1 MACRMRLWNPEY
13 TNLDVTDK
21 TIRKQVYKNDVHG
34 YKHIF
39 VEIMYSG
46 TSNAN
51 ATEVGG
57 AADSAKDGTA
67 TPFKINVVSSDVN
80 DTDATTGD
88 ARKVRLIGISVPAD
102 ATDSTI
108 AAATG
113 TVDRDWANGKEEY
126 TVEEISL
133 NGTTDVYSQ
142 RFWIHVMHAYCSDWG
157 SGGADAKGNITVES
171 PANTTLLTIA
181 AGANESNASIIYGC
195 YAHMGRLTYLKAG
208 ANDVAFNNT

>member
-1 MACRMRLWNPEY
+1 MRLWNPTY
-13 TNLDVTDK
+13 TNIDITTKANRRTIYK
-21 TIRKQVYKNDVHG
+21 TDVHG
-34 YKHIF
+34 NMHTY
-39 VEIMYSG
+39 VEIFYTG
-46 TSNAN
+46 ASNAN

-67 TPFKINVVSSDVN
+67 TPFKINIVSSDAN

-88 ARKVRLIGISVPAD
+88 ARKVRLIGISVPATS
-102 ATDSTI
+102 ADSTI

-113 TVDRDWANGKEEY
+113 TVDPNWANGKEEY
-126 TVEEISL
+126 TVEEL
-133 NGTTDVYSQ
+133 NLAGATDVYSQ

-181 AGANESNASIIYGC
+181 AGANESNASAIYGC
-195 YAHMGRLTYLKAG
+195 YGYSGRLTYLKAG
-208 ANDVAFNNT
+208 ADDVAFNNT